1 MITKKKKIWLK
12 WSDRRLGHDQR
23 KNKCENEQY
32 EAFMYFIIICILVLL
47 AKSPSTNTYMAVQI
61 IRIAKD
67 EFNVCLCVSKRNRY
81 NSEIIW
87 CLKIFLPIYTF
98 DATANF
104 FSHWNL
110 FSFTQLQ
117 HRFILIM
124 STYIW
129 VYNNCGTLWNNKKN
143 EKLWTK
149 MKYSMYIL
157 NNMTMFP
164 GVN

>member
-1 MITKKKKIWLK
+1 
-12 WSDRRLGHDQR
+12 
-23 KNKCENEQY
+23 
-32 EAFMYFIIICILVLL
+32 MYFIIICILVLL

-104 FSHWNL
+104 FFHWNF

-129 VYNNCGTLWNNKKN
+129 VYNNCGTLWNNKK
-143 EKLWTK
+143 KTK
-149 MKYSMYIL
+149 NYEPKWNIVCIYSIIWQCSQVL
-157 NNMTMFP
+157 INTSTFSFI
-164 GVN
+164 